1 MLDAIDFLNVLAF
14 PFSILFGSVNLVVMG
29 FAVIASSF
37 AFSIFHRV

>member
-29 FAVIASSF
+29 FAVIASF